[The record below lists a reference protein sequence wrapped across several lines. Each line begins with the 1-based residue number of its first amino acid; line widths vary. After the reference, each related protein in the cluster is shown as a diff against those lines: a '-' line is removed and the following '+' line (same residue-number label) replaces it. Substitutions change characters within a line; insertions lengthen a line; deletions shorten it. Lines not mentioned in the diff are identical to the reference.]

1 MKNYNESNLVSDE
14 KKAENIKQAFMKSYN
29 EQTAV
34 DMVTTLSEE
43 LEKLRIKKS
52 KLSGSYK
59 LVEKVKEMAEL
70 LKRYVNLKIIEDSKN
85 GLIEKTLE
93 SLIIF
98 FNEIV
103 AAKKMFA
110 KLSPTLRNKALKKEI
125 SAFSKKLNGKLKQE
139 MKKREDAKKQMKKE
153 EMAEKLRSAL
163 ASSGKLPR

>member
-14 KKAENIKQAFMKSYN
+14 KKAENIKQAFIKSCN

-34 DMVTTLSEE
+34 EMVITLSEK
-43 LEKLRIKKS
+43 LEKLKIKKS

-70 LKRYVNLKIIEDSKN
+70 LKRYVNSKIVEDSKN

-103 AAKKMFA
+103 AAKKMFV
-110 KLSPTLRNKALKKEI
+110 KFSPTLRNKELKRKIE
-125 SAFSKKLNGKLKQE
+125 AFSKKLNDKLKQE

-153 EMAEKLRSAL
+153 KMAEKLR
-163 ASSGKLPR
+163 